1 MKTLHFM
8 KLKIT
13 ALSFL
18 LFSTFTLSAQEVF
31 RVDAPDGIHHV
42 TTEFQYPILGTYHYR
57 GGDPIVELMA
67 DGNGY
72 YQLHDQEKRS
82 IIWGVECNTRGIPT
96 EKKGFDNAAYTLWY
110 KYTTRDEDDTDELMA
125 WKPVALTVHFRTQKI
140 FIQGERSKSYT
151 GEPVRDLNGN

>member
-1 MKTLHFM
+1 M

-13 ALSFL
+13 VLFL
-18 LFSTFTLSAQEVF
+18 LFSISSFAQEVF
-31 RVDAPDGIHHV
+31 RVDGPDGIHHV
-42 TTEFQYPILGTYHYR
+42 TTKFPYPILGTYHYR

-82 IIWGVECNTRGIPT
+82 IIWGVECNLRGEPVC
-96 EKKGFDNAAYTLWY
+96 KKGFDNAAYTLWY
-110 KYTTRDEDDTDELMA
+110 KYSSRNEDDSDERMA
-125 WKPVALTVHFRTQKI
+125 WKPVSLTVHYKTQKI

-151 GEPVRDLNGN
+151 GEPVRTLDGN